1 MHNPV
6 SVKETSLD
14 LILIYRT
21 LLLLLAGS
29 LVACDSTPQPDVVS
43 GQTMGTT
50 FSVALYESGKDLP
63 LVELQANIN
72 NILGEVD
79 AIASTYRP
87 DSELSRFNG
96 SNSSD
101 WQKVSATFCQ
111 MVERSIAI
119 SKQTEGAFDI
129 TVGPLVELWGF
140 GTAVRQDNIPSD
152 AEVSAA
158 MNLVGY
164 ESVEADCERPAI
176 RKLNG
181 LARLDLS
188 AWAKGHAADRI
199 AAYLNSAGLSDYLVE
214 VGGEL
219 QLSGNRI
226 KSNPYRIAL
235 EHAASSD
242 DLTYEVFA
250 LTDIGVATSGDYHN
264 YYELDGERYSHTID
278 PRTGRPVTH
287 TLSTV
292 SVISSSTADADAFAT
307 ALLVMGPERGYDF
320 AVENQIAA
328 YMTEYSGD
336 GVATRETPTF
346 SRLARPAR

>member
-1 MHNPV
+1 MNN
-6 SVKETSLD
+6 
-14 LILIYRT
+14 RT
-21 LLLLLAGS
+21 LLLLIASLLA
-29 LVACDSTPQPDVVS
+29 ACDSTPQPEVLS

-50 FSVALYESGKDLP
+50 FSVALYESGRDLP
-63 LVELQANIN
+63 LRELQSNID
-72 NILGEVD
+72 NILSEVD

-87 DSELSRFNG
+87 DSELSRFNL
-96 SNSSD
+96 SESSE
-101 WQKVSATFCQ
+101 WQVVSETFCR
-111 MVERSIAI
+111 MVERSLAI
-119 SKQTEGAFDI
+119 SVETDGAFDI

-140 GTAVRQDNIPSD
+140 GTAVRQDEIPSD
-152 AEVSAA
+152 SEVDAA
-158 MNLVGY
+158 MTLVGY
-164 ESVEADCERPAI
+164 EKIEADCARPAI
-176 RKLNG
+176 RKMNG
-181 LARLDLS
+181 QAKLDLS

-226 KSNPYRIAL
+226 SSNPYRIAL

-264 YYELDGERYSHTID
+264 YYEVDGERYSHTID
-278 PRTGRPVTH
+278 PRTGRPVDH

-292 SVISSSTADADAFAT
+292 SVISESTADADAYAT
-307 ALLVMGPERGYDF
+307 ALLVMGPERGYEF
-320 AVENQIAA
+320 AVQNRIAA

-346 SRLARPAR
+346 SRIARPAR